1 MKTLNTKFLFVM
13 VLALAACGGN
23 PPVEKA
29 QPMVVT
35 DSVVWNGDPDLAP
48 LLVRPQLGA
57 AEWEAAGR
65 IEARI
70 GGSAFLDRLGAA
82 AEDNSAPWLV
92 RLNALR
98 VLENRRAVTQLGAF
112 GAAMN
117 ASDERVRIASVAA
130 MREFMGVSAASARQI
145 LVMGL
150 HDPSPRV
157 QTAALQVLADRD
169 VEPLRDYLG
178 RTKNAE
184 LRTIALDLIRAAEE
198 RGAPL
203 VPDANGNIE
212 RVTASGVKLTYR
224 PTTRWPAWDASVG
237 ELTVTPAGKKA
248 ALVAKGVE
256 VVGNVVPAFFTS
268 DGTTLVYEV
277 DRTIH
282 TYNLVTGADVKLAD
296 GIAPRILPFTNDV
309 IYFVEDPDR
318 RIETRD
324 GFSLRYNVFRIP
336 AAGGT
341 ATSIGQ
347 FGASLR
353 QDLKGNYS
361 AVRWSR
367 IFEQDGE
374 FYLSGPN
381 ITFRLPSPFAT

>member
-1 MKTLNTKFLFVM
+1 MDKKFFFVM
-13 VLALAACGGN
+13 ALALAACGGN
-23 PPVEKA
+23 PPVENP

-35 DSVVWNGDPDLAP
+35 DSVVWNGDVDLAP

-57 AEWEAAGR
+57 VEWAAAER
-65 IEARI
+65 IELRV
-70 GGSAFLDRLGAA
+70 GGSEFIERLGAVV
-82 AEDNSAPWLV
+82 EDTTAPWLV
-92 RLNALR
+92 RLNAIR
-98 VLENRRAVTQLGAF
+98 VLENRRAVGEIAAF
-112 GAAMN
+112 GVAMN

-130 MREFMGVSAASARQI
+130 MREFLGMNAVSARQI

-169 VEPLRDYLG
+169 VGVLRDYLA

-198 RGAPL
+198 RGAAL
-203 VPDANGNIE
+203 VADANGNIE
-212 RVTASGVKLTYR
+212 RTTATGAKLTYR

-237 ELTVTPAGKKA
+237 QLSVTAAGKKA
-248 ALVAKGVE
+248 VTVANGVE
-256 VVGNVVPAFFTS
+256 VVGNVIPAFFTS

-282 TYNLVTGADVKLAD
+282 AHNLATGADVKLAD

-309 IYFVEDPDR
+309 IYFVEARDKR
-318 RIETRD
+318 MQTAD
-324 GFSLRYNVFRIP
+324 GFGVRYDAYRIP

-341 ATSIGQ
+341 AVAVGQ
-347 FGASLR
+347 VGANMR
-353 QDLKGNYS
+353 HDLKGNYS
-361 AVRWSR
+361 ALRWSR
-367 IFEQDGE
+367 IDEQDGE
-374 FYLSGPN
+374 FYLAGPN
-381 ITFRLPSPFAT
+381 ITFRLPSPFAK